1 MNRPTCIHP
10 STSMEAYFNHST
22 PTEEGKSPKQL
33 QQEGIMECFKIKPDL
48 NVTCMELVYFLK
60 ANNIKAFPS
69 RNYEFVYHQ
78 VHKRMRELEGIETLE
93 KRICIYQLRRCNVW
107 SLKK

>member
-1 MNRPTCIHP
+1 MKIA
-10 STSMEAYFNHST
+10 EVKLD
-22 PTEEGKSPKQL
+22 GKGRL
-33 QQEGIMECFKIKPDL
+33 QIP
-48 NVTCMELVYFLK
+48 NVFLK